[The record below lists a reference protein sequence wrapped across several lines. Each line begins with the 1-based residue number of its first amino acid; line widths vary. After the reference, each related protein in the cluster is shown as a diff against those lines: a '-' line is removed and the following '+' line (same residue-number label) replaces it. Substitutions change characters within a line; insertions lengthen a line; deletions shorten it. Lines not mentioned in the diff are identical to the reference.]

1 MKKLIALSGLC
12 FIIACGNNAD
22 VIKLQADVA
31 LLKTQNDSLQK
42 EIDAIKPGLGDLML
56 DVQIHH
62 NKLWFAGKEGNWPLA
77 QFEHDEIIELLKQAE
92 TIETDRKEV
101 KLFPAMIYPQLD
113 SLQYAIKQKNTK
125 SFEEKFS
132 ALTNAC
138 DNCHKAINYPFNNI
152 EIPSQPPFTNQ
163 DFSPGK

>member
-1 MKKLIALSGLC
+1 MKKLIVISGLC
-12 FIIACGNNAD
+12 FVIACSNNSDVVQLKAD
-22 VIKLQADVA
+22 VS
-31 LLKTQNDSLQK
+31 LLKAQNDSLQK
-42 EIDAIKPGLGDLML
+42 EVDAIKPGLGDLML

-77 QFEHDEIIELLKQAE
+77 QFEHDEIIELLKQAAA
-92 TIETDRKEV
+92 IETDRKEV
-101 KLFPAMIYPQLD
+101 KLFPAMIYPELD
-113 SLQYAIKQKNTK
+113 SLQYAIKQKDTK

-138 DNCHKAINYPFNNI
+138 DNCHKNVNYPFNKI
-152 EIPSQPPFTNQ
+152 EIPSQPPFTDQ